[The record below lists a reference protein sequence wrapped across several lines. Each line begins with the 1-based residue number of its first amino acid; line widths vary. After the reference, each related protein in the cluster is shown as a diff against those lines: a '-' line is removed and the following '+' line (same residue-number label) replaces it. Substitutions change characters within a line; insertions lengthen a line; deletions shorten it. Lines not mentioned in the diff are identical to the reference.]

1 MLPSRLRTTTG
12 TNTQSRV
19 PSRKARTKTLG
30 ATRSTF
36 QKAHLCLSS
45 SYAFECDSRDQC
57 LKSKSFF
64 LSQLKS
70 QVKNKTVC
78 QYQSTSS
85 SLHWLAFVFVSN
97 YKNVNLRICTS
108 TSLRVS
114 YWNEFGRTKEFW
126 KSFYETLDCA
136 SSCSSCF
143 CLHAAFR
150 IYTRFPD
157 HAEKKSRRRSPRTT
171 KSIIIPKLPISVLVK
186 ICLHVSFRP
195 KMWSWD
201 QLQVPA
207 CWRQN
212 SWVMLSG

>member
-1 MLPSRLRTTTG
+1 MLPNRPLRE
-12 TNTQSRV
+12 SALPRSEIHV
-19 PSRKARTKTLG
+19 KPFG

-64 LSQLKS
+64 LSQMKA
-70 QVKNKTVC
+70 QVKNKIVC
-78 QYQSTSS
+78 QYQSTDS
-85 SLHWLAFVFVSN
+85 SLYWLSFVFISN

-136 SSCSSCF
+136 SSWSSSQK
-143 CLHAAFR
+143 AV
-150 IYTRFPD
+150 
-157 HAEKKSRRRSPRTT
+157 SRRHQSPSKSPLSDFLVWLLLARKFVCLLRS
-171 KSIIIPKLPISVLVK
+171 
-186 ICLHVSFRP
+186 
-195 KMWSWD
+195 
-201 QLQVPA
+201 QPA
-207 CWRQN
+207 T
-212 SWVMLSG
+212 

>member
-1 MLPSRLRTTTG
+1 MLPNRLRTTTG

-64 LSQLKS
+64 LSQMKS

-126 KSFYETLDCA
+126 KSFYETLECSSSQ
-136 SSCSSCF
+136 SSCSQFFSLGSSLRDGKCCTTEETLSLF
-143 CLHAAFR
+143 SYVVGSLLAQQF
-150 IYTRFPD
+150 T
-157 HAEKKSRRRSPRTT
+157 SPKRC
-171 KSIIIPKLPISVLVK
+171 K
-186 ICLHVSFRP
+186 R
-195 KMWSWD
+195 
-201 QLQVPA
+201 
-207 CWRQN
+207 
-212 SWVMLSG
+212 